1 MTETESSAQPISFV
15 ASREDQPVLD
25 ALGHRDRPEGPFTMF
40 DLVRS
45 NTTPL
50 DLAGWLVAQ
59 VSRGASLIAGSGP
72 GGVGKTSTMRA
83 LVDFAPAD
91 MPYVIAS
98 RDSIDA
104 LDGSPHCVI
113 CHEISSHKLDGNL
126 WDQDLRDLLAL
137 QAEGHMV
144 TSTMHINTMEE
155 AHEQLLGVNE
165 IPEDHFRAMNLFV
178 FVRIEGED
186 MSVGR
191 INNPEGQ
198 RFISE
203 VAYSDGSGPH
213 RTVYTRGGG
222 LVNAPRDEAF
232 EATCRQF
239 LENGAPAAS

>member
-1 MTETESSAQPISFV
+1 MADTESAHPISFV
-15 ASREDQPVLD
+15 AGREDRPVLD

-45 NTTPL
+45 NTAPL
-50 DLAGWLVAQ
+50 ELASWLVAQ

-83 LVDFAPAD
+83 LVDFAPAN
-91 MPYVIAS
+91 MPYVIAM

-104 LDGSPHCVI
+104 MAGDPHCVI
-113 CHEISSHKLDGNL
+113 CHEISSHKLDGYL

-137 QAEGHMV
+137 QAQGHMV

-203 VAYSDGSGPH
+203 VAYSDGSEPH
-213 RTVYTRGGG
+213 RTVYTRDGG
-222 LVNAPRDEAF
+222 LVDAPRDATL

-239 LENGAPAAS
+239 LEDGPPSA